1 MARNQDRQFSE
12 SDSLRALDLGGRD
25 ENTAPRELPRGDE
38 PEQPAPARREGR
50 EKRPAP
56 PPEADP
62 ATIAD
67 PAQTSDPAPK
77 EAEAAVPEEA
87 EALQEEK
94 PSVPEEAESAPAQ
107 DDAQREQ
114 NARQAWNQEAR
125 RVDGEHP
132 GLARDA
138 WAAEDAAAGRGKK
151 QPPQGA
157 EKPEKRGRKKKKKKK
172 KTDERQSFIK
182 TLVIVCVCAFLFLS
196 VALMVVSNFVSSPL
210 LALPRKAVTAII
222 TPVQRVFA
230 QVTGSVVDYLRMLK
244 IRGNLE
250 YEYEQ
255 LSLKLDEYANQSAQ
269 LEELRR
275 INESL
280 YDQLDEQQRN
290 RDLNPLAATVIG
302 TDSGNYFSTLTLDVG
317 SDNGVE
323 AYMAVVA
330 QGGLVGVTY
339 NVEKNKCQVRCIID
353 SDCTVAALI
362 QSTRDQ
368 GSVKGTLGINGEPMC
383 RMYYLPDNALSRPG
397 DMVVTSGVGLEF
409 PKGIPIGEVRES
421 TRGMEDNKSY
431 VVLEPIVNFQH
442 LEYVTVYRYKPAYAE
457 AAQSRSSGFSATLEP
472 LSTPRPVPTFQAEG
486 VSDFMAFTT
495 QTPAPGTE
503 PTDTPAPEAA
513 PTDTPAPNDEPTPIP
528 TDRPEN
534 LTYRAPEDPDATQEP
549 TPRPTFTPS
558 PSPTPT
564 MDPGKMTVEDEE

>member
-38 PEQPAPARREGR
+38 PEQAAPIRREGR
-50 EKRPAP
+50 EKRSPQSP
-56 PPEADP
+56 
-62 ATIAD
+62 
-67 PAQTSDPAPK
+67 
-77 EAEAAVPEEA
+77 EAEAPEAGETEAPEKA
-87 EALQEEK
+87 EAPRKEK
-94 PSVPEEAESAPAQ
+94 PSAPTDAESAPAP
-107 DDAQREQ
+107 DAQEAAAKREQ
-114 NARQAWNQEAR
+114 SARQAWNQEAR

-132 GLARDA
+132 DLARDA

-151 QPPQGA
+151 QPAQPA
-157 EKPEKRGRKKKKKKK
+157 EVPGKRSRKKKKKKK
-172 KTDERQSFIK
+172 KADERQSFIK
-182 TLVIVCVCAFLFLS
+182 TLVIICVCTFLFLS

-222 TPVQRVFA
+222 TPVQRIFA

-255 LSLKLDEYANQSAQ
+255 LTLKLDEYANQSAQ

-280 YDQLDEQQRN
+280 YDQLDEQERN

-397 DMVVTSGVGLEF
+397 DVVVTSGVGLEF

-431 VVLEPIVNFQH
+431 VVLEPIVDFQH
-442 LEYVTVYRYKPAYAE
+442 LEYVTVYRYKPSYAE

-495 QTPAPGTE
+495 QTPAPGAQ
-503 PTDTPAPEAA
+503 PTDTPAPAGEPTPSAA
-513 PTDTPAPNDEPTPIP
+513 PADEPTPIP
-528 TDRPEN
+528 TDRPES
-534 LTYRAPEDPDATQEP
+534 LTYRAPEDPDVTQSP
-549 TPRPTFTPS
+549 TPRPTFTPT

-564 MDPGKMTVEDEE
+564 MDPSKMTVEDEE

>member
-62 ATIAD
+62 AT
-67 PAQTSDPAPK
+67 K

-94 PSVPEEAESAPAQ
+94 PSAPEEAEGAPAQ
-107 DDAQREQ
+107 DAAQREQ

-138 WAAEDAAAGRGKK
+138 WAAEDAAAGRGQK

-431 VVLEPIVNFQH
+431 VVLEPIVDFQH

-513 PTDTPAPNDEPTPIP
+513 PTDTPAPNEEPTPIP